1 MKKQS
6 KRRVQAR
13 IKRYTLFDE
22 MAASPTELLP
32 QDWRTYQLTRMYEG
46 LAAMEKAPTP
56 TTDDWRVVSDAVNLM
71 ETLIV
76 DMKVCED
83 TSGLLMDAITA
94 MAMAGKRNMAG
105 GAIRLDGAGIQAVR
119 AVLEDYAALL
129 KPILSGKADAVFGSR
144 FIGSHVHRVLYF
156 WHSLGNQFLTL
167 LSNMTTNLNL
177 TDMEACYKV
186 FKRDLIKSVTLE
198 ENRFGIEPEIVAK
211 IAHTGARI
219 YEVAISYHGRTY
231 AEGKKIGWKD
241 GLSALRCILKYGL
254 WRRIFAAPSGNSS
267 ISVK

>member
-119 AVLEDYAALL
+119 GVLEDYAALL
-129 KPILSGKADAVFGSR
+129 DMLPARTMIRCHRLTEKRLHELLDGKRKPHDVEITAV
-144 FIGSHVHRVLYF
+144 
-156 WHSLGNQFLTL
+156 
-167 LSNMTTNLNL
+167 
-177 TDMEACYKV
+177 
-186 FKRDLIKSVTLE
+186 
-198 ENRFGIEPEIVAK
+198 
-211 IAHTGARI
+211 
-219 YEVAISYHGRTY
+219 
-231 AEGKKIGWKD
+231 
-241 GLSALRCILKYGL
+241 
-254 WRRIFAAPSGNSS
+254 
-267 ISVK
+267 

>member
-1 MKKQS
+1 MKKKS

-13 IKRYTLFDE
+13 TKRYTLFDE

-94 MAMAGKRNMAG
+94 MALAGKRNNAG
-105 GAIRLDGAGIQAVR
+105 SAIRLDGAGIQAVR
-119 AVLEDYAALL
+119 AVLEDYASLL
-129 KPILSGKADAVFGSR
+129 DMLPARTMIRCHRLTEQRLHELLDGKRKPHDV
-144 FIGSHVHRVLYF
+144 
-156 WHSLGNQFLTL
+156 
-167 LSNMTTNLNL
+167 
-177 TDMEACYKV
+177 
-186 FKRDLIKSVTLE
+186 
-198 ENRFGIEPEIVAK
+198 EI
-211 IAHTGARI
+211 T
-219 YEVAISYHGRTY
+219 AI
-231 AEGKKIGWKD
+231 
-241 GLSALRCILKYGL
+241 
-254 WRRIFAAPSGNSS
+254 
-267 ISVK
+267 

>member
-129 KPILSGKADAVFGSR
+129 DMLPARTMIRCHRLTEKRLHELLDGKRKPHDVEITAV
-144 FIGSHVHRVLYF
+144 
-156 WHSLGNQFLTL
+156 
-167 LSNMTTNLNL
+167 
-177 TDMEACYKV
+177 
-186 FKRDLIKSVTLE
+186 
-198 ENRFGIEPEIVAK
+198 
-211 IAHTGARI
+211 
-219 YEVAISYHGRTY
+219 
-231 AEGKKIGWKD
+231 
-241 GLSALRCILKYGL
+241 
-254 WRRIFAAPSGNSS
+254 
-267 ISVK
+267 